1 MKKIYEWA
9 LNHVEVPAKV
19 IKAVDMLRPEH
30 AERFVEVVIGCD
42 VDDNDVPQEF
52 YYEDKVHTLVR
63 CNYVLD
69 QIIYTTVD
77 TSYRYFDNQEDADK
91 YAINGDYHWNKSSS
105 NATEQYT
112 IKGAWTRPV
121 EHETYYSRWFAW
133 AKVKFEE

>member
-9 LNHVEVPAKV
+9 LNHVDASAR
-19 IKAVDMLRPEH
+19 IIDAVSMLRPEH
-30 AERFVEVVIGCD
+30 AERFVEVAVGCH
-42 VDDNDVPQEF
+42 VDNDDVPQEF
-52 YYEDKVHTLVR
+52 MHEDKLHKLVR

-69 QIIYTTVD
+69 QIVYTTVD

-105 NATEQYT
+105 EPSDKYP
-112 IKGAWTRPV
+112 IKGAWTRPC

-133 AKVKFEE
+133 AGKKFEE